1 MEPWGEDGDVK
12 ATCTPWLALC
22 IAVDGGGCGCLCVAP
37 IFIGSTDVG
46 ASA

>member
-1 MEPWGEDGDVK
+1 MK
-12 ATCTPWLALC
+12 ATCVPCLALWV
-22 IAVDGGGCGCLCVAP
+22 AVDGGGCGCLCVMP